1 MSQDGKRFTEN
12 EEFNKLILGP
22 FEISTFDL
30 AERKFQQMSTYSDGY
45 EYVEYY
51 LCPKDSLKKFSN
63 YKLPKEL
70 EKFRIN
76 YPFVYITKYYFE
88 SESERK
94 IEEFDFYGDQFFKT
108 TLK

>member
-1 MSQDGKRFTEN
+1 
-12 EEFNKLILGP
+12 
-22 FEISTFDL
+22 
-30 AERKFQQMSTYSDGY
+30 MSTYSDGY

-108 TLK
+108 RLK